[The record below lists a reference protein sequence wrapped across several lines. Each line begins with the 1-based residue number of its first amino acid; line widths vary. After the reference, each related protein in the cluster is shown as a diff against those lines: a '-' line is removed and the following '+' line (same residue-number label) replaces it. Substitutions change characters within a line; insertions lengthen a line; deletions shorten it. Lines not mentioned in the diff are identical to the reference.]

1 MALSTYSNKTPAPL
15 CDIAE
20 PKLVGFILV
29 KKVSR
34 YMLKKYGYAKAFDI
48 NLKKALKKR

>member
-1 MALSTYSNKTPAPL
+1 MLKQCTSKSGKILGY
-15 CDIAE
+15 
-20 PKLVGFILV
+20 ILV